1 MIQPNV
7 YVIHEYFD
15 GGITKHHGGVER
27 VDRLRAIGVITGII
41 TMQLDPTKR
50 DIGADI
56 DKALQ
61 NFLGRVV
68 VEIGPSRVEAWLS
81 FGVDIPPGDS
91 YSAPLSESDN
101 MVLTT
106 FKIELDISAWYG
118 ALCRLFG

>member
-15 GGITKHHGGVER
+15 GGITKHHGGVEC

-41 TMQLDPTKR
+41 TMQIDPTKH
-50 DIGADI
+50 DIRADI

-68 VEIGPSRVEAWLS
+68 AEIVPSRVEAWLS
-81 FGVDIPPGDS
+81 SGVVLPPDDS